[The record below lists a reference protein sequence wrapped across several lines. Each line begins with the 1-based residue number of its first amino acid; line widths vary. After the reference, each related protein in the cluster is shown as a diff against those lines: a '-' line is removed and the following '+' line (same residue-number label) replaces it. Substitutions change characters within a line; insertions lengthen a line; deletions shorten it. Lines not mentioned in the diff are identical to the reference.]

1 MPIRERPTTK
11 STQKGVFVDING
23 GMTPAAGRSLSS
35 SEGHEMTRLARVR
48 DGLPTFAA
56 MLAFGLAGLHCSGT
70 DSQTI
75 YRLSF
80 PSDHVFVCSQGTL
93 SQDVARSATEG
104 FVTPEYASLV
114 RTSPSDYALDL
125 AGRSFSGKKEGDGYT
140 FTATNV
146 SAGGV
151 TYTVDTKVS
160 LQVNGQNVG
169 GTVDIDVASTC
180 SGAGCQGVTSARCRQ
195 SIAVSGVEVETAF

>member
-1 MPIRERPTTK
+1 
-11 STQKGVFVDING
+11 
-23 GMTPAAGRSLSS
+23 
-35 SEGHEMTRLARVR
+35 MTRIARVR
-48 DGLPTFAA
+48 DGLLTFAG
-56 MLAFGLAGLHCSGT
+56 MVAFGLAGLHCSGT

-80 PSDHVFVCSQGTL
+80 PSDHVFVCSQGSL

-114 RTSPSDYALDL
+114 RTSPSEYALDF

-140 FTATNV
+140 FAGTRV
-146 SAGGV
+146 STGGV
-151 TYTVDTKVS
+151 TYTIDTKVS

-169 GTVDIDVASTC
+169 GTVDVDVASSC
-180 SGAGCQGVTSARCRQ
+180 SGAGCQGVTAARCRQ
-195 SIAVSGVEVETAF
+195 SIAISGVEVETAF